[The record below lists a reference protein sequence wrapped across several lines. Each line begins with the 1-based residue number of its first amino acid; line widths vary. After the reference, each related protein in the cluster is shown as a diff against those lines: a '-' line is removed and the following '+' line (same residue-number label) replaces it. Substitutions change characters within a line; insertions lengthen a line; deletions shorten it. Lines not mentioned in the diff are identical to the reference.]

1 MRSAHATTLL
11 RQCDHVFRPHNC
23 WLLHYR
29 MSIFIV
35 ATHFSYIFEFFL
47 SRKLYYVVA
56 LSRCRVS
63 RAQLCHYICLYKY
76 FLVRPYTLHNIFVI
90 TKTKQMLWQMSR
102 QKNVP
107 PPLPLP
113 PPGPIISWPLSSCA
127 VWFGNILLKNGAD
140 IVFGLT
146 FCGRRGWSIN
156 FFSHSTPHPWSR
168 VGVGLDSCL

>member
-1 MRSAHATTLL
+1 MRT
-11 RQCDHVFRPHNC
+11 RQHYCDNVTMFSGHTIVGYC
-23 WLLHYR
+23 ITVCLYSLWLLLFH
-29 MSIFIV
+29 I
-35 ATHFSYIFEFFL
+35 FFL

-76 FLVRPYTLHNIFVI
+76 FLVRPYTIYLSLQ
-90 TKTKQMLWQMSR
+90 KQNR
-102 QKNVP
+102 CCDKCPVKKVP
-107 PPLPLP
+107 L

>member
-23 WLLHYR
+23 WLLHYC

-76 FLVRPYTLHNIFVI
+76 FLVRPYTIYLSLQ
-90 TKTKQMLWQMSR
+90 KQNRCCDKCPVKKMS
-102 QKNVP
+102 
-107 PPLPLP
+107 LP
-113 PPGPIISWPLSSCA
+113 PAPPYSPPRGPSL
-127 VWFGNILLKNGAD
+127 AD
-140 IVFGLT
+140 HCLRARFGLEI
-146 FCGRRGWSIN
+146 FC
-156 FFSHSTPHPWSR
+156 
-168 VGVGLDSCL
+168 